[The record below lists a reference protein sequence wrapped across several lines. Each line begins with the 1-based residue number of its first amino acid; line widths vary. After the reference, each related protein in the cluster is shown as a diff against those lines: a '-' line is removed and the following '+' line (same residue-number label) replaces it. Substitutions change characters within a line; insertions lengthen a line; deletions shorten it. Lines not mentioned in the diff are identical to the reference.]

1 MQGALDAS
9 IADIWDDE
17 IADLW
22 HIDKSIL
29 TGGNPP
35 PVLEEVASEDSDNI
49 EEQPAPA
56 NTMDTI
62 ANILENA
69 TNTTV
74 NLNTSVNPLDLDL
87 LPSRDTFLSPS
98 FPDIFVPPINGNEQD
113 KPTLGLGIN

>member
-35 PVLEEVASEDSDNI
+35 PVLEEVGSEDSDNI

-69 TNTTV
+69 TNTSV